1 MNGTSP
7 DASHARGGKLA
18 GMALIVLATFAAY
31 FPVFCAGFV
40 WNDADYVTKPAL
52 RSWTGLWRI
61 WFHVGATEQYYPIL
75 HSAFWF
81 EHRLWGDAPLGYHLF
96 NVALHATSAVLLLI
110 LLRKLA
116 IPGAWLASIVF
127 ALHPVCVESVAWI
140 AEQKNTLSTAF
151 YLLAAIAC
159 LRFFEKRSSGRYALA
174 SLLFVLAVL
183 SKTVTATLPAALLV
197 VAWWRTGR
205 LSWRRDVSPLLPW
218 LVFGA
223 AAGLASGW
231 VERSIGGAHGPAFA
245 MSGIDRLLLAG
256 RVVWFYAAKLLW
268 PANLV
273 FNYPRW
279 KITDASIG
287 AHGYLIALVIAFA
300 GLAALCR
307 RSRAPLASGLLFA
320 GTLFPTLGFFNVYG
334 FIYSY
339 VADHWQYLASMG
351 MIAPLCAGITVS
363 MRGLPLGVRRSAAA
377 VFLTSLAV
385 LTWNQAGMY
394 HDLATFYRTTI
405 ARNPDAWMAHN
416 NLALLLQ
423 KEGRGDEAIKHFE
436 AALRANND
444 VAEVHND
451 FGISL
456 AEAGRLEDAARQY
469 RAALDLK
476 PNYFE
481 AWNNLGVLLNRT
493 QHLPEAMRA
502 FDEALRLRPDYAP
515 AHYNRGVALLSSGQP
530 EKAAA
535 DLKQA
540 LGGGQHAG
548 EAHLYLGEALAG
560 LKRDQEATSEYAEAA
575 RLLRPDNGPSWLDL
589 GNALMR
595 QGQLPA
601 AAAAFSTAAKAEPE
615 NADAAFALGN
625 ALAAQGQ
632 YAAAV
637 IAYRHALVSAPES
650 ANIHN
655 NLGNALFLSGDM
667 AAAVSEFR
675 EALRDRPGDPNIRE
689 SLDRAVQA
697 AKSQA
702 ASR

>member
-1 MNGTSP
+1 MNGSAP
-7 DASHARGGKLA
+7 DADPARGGRLA

-31 FPVFCAGFV
+31 FPVFRAGFV

-52 RSWTGLWRI
+52 RSWSGLLQIWR
-61 WFHVGATEQYYPIL
+61 HVGATEQYYPVL

-81 EHRLWGDAPLGYHLF
+81 EHRLWGDAPLGYHLV
-96 NVALHATSAVLLLI
+96 NVALHSISAVLLLI
-110 LLRKLA
+110 LLRRLA
-116 IPGAWLASIVF
+116 VPGAWLAAFVF

-140 AEQKNTLSTAF
+140 AEQKNTLSTVF
-151 YLLAAIAC
+151 YLLAAITC
-159 LRFFEKRSSGRYALA
+159 LRFFEKRSPGRYVLA

-197 VAWWRTGR
+197 VAWWKSGR
-205 LSWRRDVSPLLPW
+205 LSWRREVAPLLPW
-218 LVFGA
+218 LVFGS

-231 VERSIGGAHGPAFA
+231 VERSIGGAQGPAFA
-245 MSGIDRLLLAG
+245 MSGIDRFLLAG

-279 KITDASIG
+279 KITEAGTG
-287 AHGYLIALVIAFA
+287 AYVYLIALVVAFA

-339 VADHWQYLASMG
+339 VADHWQYLASPG
-351 MIAPLCAGITVS
+351 VIAPLCAGATVA
-363 MRGLPLGVRRSAAA
+363 MQGLPLLVRRSAAA
-377 VFLTSLAV
+377 VLLASFAV

-394 HDLATFYRTTI
+394 HDLETFYRATI

-423 KEGRGDEAIKHFE
+423 EEGRSGEAIKHFE
-436 AALRANND
+436 AALRANAD
-444 VAEVHND
+444 VAAVHNNL
-451 FGISL
+451 GISL
-456 AEAGRLEDAARQY
+456 AAAGRMEEAARQY

-476 PNYFE
+476 ADYFE
-481 AWNNLGVLLNRT
+481 AWNNLGVLLERT

-502 FDEALRLRPDYAP
+502 FNEALRLCPGYAP
-515 AHYNRGVALLSSGQP
+515 AHYNRGVALLNSGQP
-530 EKAAA
+530 EKAAE

-540 LGGGQHAG
+540 VGGDRHAG

-560 LKRDQEATSEYAEAA
+560 LKREKEAASEYAAAA
-575 RLLRPDNGPSWLDL
+575 RLLRPENGPSWLDL
-589 GNALMR
+589 GNALLR
-595 QGQLPA
+595 QGHLAA
-601 AAAAFSTAAKAEPE
+601 AAAAFSTAAKAEPG

-625 ALAAQGQ
+625 ALAAQEQ
-632 YAAAV
+632 YPAAV
-637 IAYRHALVSAPES
+637 EAYRRALVGAPGS

-655 NLGNALFLSGDM
+655 NLGNALFLSGDI
-667 AAAVSEFR
+667 AAAISEFR

-689 SLDRAVQA
+689 SLDRALQA